1 MLWVVLCFCH
11 SVQKNNYLFLP
22 ARQSHKWEV
31 ISLGFLDSLFKKKV
45 EGKTAEEWYALAV
58 RETDPEKK
66 IEYFDKVLKLKPD
79 FAGVW
84 NLRGLEFVVLK
95 RYEEAIA
102 SFDKALEIRP
112 SYPEAKYNKEDAE
125 TELRK
130 IKVSEAK
137 TGQRGGKAITEET
150 ET

>member
-1 MLWVVLCFCH
+1 M
-11 SVQKNNYLFLP
+11 
-22 ARQSHKWEV
+22 

-45 EGKTAEEWYALAV
+45 EGKTAEEWYALGV

-84 NLRGLEFVVLK
+84 NLKGLEFVVLK

-102 SFDKALEIRP
+102 SFNKALEIRP
-112 SYPEAKYNKEDAE
+112 SYPEARYNKEDAE

-130 IKVSEAK
+130 IRASKAK
-137 TGQRGGKAITEET
+137 AEEKEET
-150 ET
+150 TVERTEV

>member
-1 MLWVVLCFCH
+1 MILL
-11 SVQKNNYLFLP
+11 
-22 ARQSHKWEV
+22 R
-31 ISLGFLDSLFKKKV
+31 FLDRLFKKKI
-45 EGKTAEEWYALAV
+45 EGKTAEEWYRLATN
-58 RETDPEKK
+58 ETDPEKK

-84 NLRGLEFVVLK
+84 NLRGLEYIILR

-112 SYPEAKYNKEDAE
+112 TYPEARYNKEDAE

-137 TGQRGGKAITEET
+137 AEQRGGKAITEET

>member
-1 MLWVVLCFCH
+1 M
-11 SVQKNNYLFLP
+11 
-22 ARQSHKWEV
+22 
-31 ISLGFLDSLFKKKV
+31 GFLDRLFKKKI
-45 EGKTAEEWYALAV
+45 EGKTAEEWYRLATN
-58 RETDPEKK
+58 ETDPEKK

-84 NLRGLEFVVLK
+84 NLRGLEYIVLR

-112 SYPEAKYNKEDAE
+112 TYPEAKYNKEDAE

>member
-1 MLWVVLCFCH
+1 M
-11 SVQKNNYLFLP
+11 
-22 ARQSHKWEV
+22 
-31 ISLGFLDSLFKKKV
+31 GFLDSLFKKKI
-45 EGKTAEEWYALAV
+45 EGKTAEEWYRLATS
-58 RETDPEKK
+58 ETDPEKK

-84 NLRGLEFVVLK
+84 NLRGLEYVIL
-95 RYEEAIA
+95 RQYEEAIA

-112 SYPEAKYNKEDAE
+112 VYPEARYNKEDAE

-130 IKVSEAK
+130 MKASEARA
-137 TGQRGGKAITEET
+137 GGRGGETITEEN

>member
-1 MLWVVLCFCH
+1 M
-11 SVQKNNYLFLP
+11 P
-22 ARQSHKWEV
+22 
-31 ISLGFLDSLFKKKV
+31 LGFLDNLFKKKI
-45 EGKTAEEWYALAV
+45 EGKTAEEWYGLAV
-58 RETDPEKK
+58 SETDPEKK

-84 NLRGLEFVVLK
+84 NLRGLEYVILK

-112 SYPEAKYNKEDAE
+112 TYPEARYNKEDAE

-130 IKVSEAK
+130 IRA
-137 TGQRGGKAITEET
+137 GGKAGEETEET
-150 ET
+150 YMEKKEP

>member
-1 MLWVVLCFCH
+1 M
-11 SVQKNNYLFLP
+11 
-22 ARQSHKWEV
+22 
-31 ISLGFLDSLFKKKV
+31 GFLDSLFKKKI
-45 EGKTAEEWYALAV
+45 EGKTAEEWYRLAIS
-58 RETDPEKK
+58 ETDPEKK

-84 NLRGLEFVVLK
+84 NLRGLEYVILR

-112 SYPEAKYNKEDAE
+112 VYPEARYNKEDAE

-130 IKVSEAK
+130 MKVSEAQAGEREGK
-137 TGQRGGKAITEET
+137 TITEKEET
-150 ET
+150 

>member
-1 MLWVVLCFCH
+1 ML
-11 SVQKNNYLFLP
+11 
-22 ARQSHKWEV
+22 
-31 ISLGFLDSLFKKKV
+31 LGFLDSLFKKKL
-45 EGKTAEEWYALAV
+45 EGKTAEEWYKLAAS
-58 RETDPEKK
+58 ETDSEKK

-84 NLRGLEFVVLK
+84 NLKGLEYVVLK
-95 RYEEAIA
+95 RYGEAIA

-112 SYPEAKYNKEDAE
+112 AYPEARYNKEDAE

-137 TGQRGGKAITEET
+137 SEEEEEKT
-150 ET
+150 TMETKKV

>member
-1 MLWVVLCFCH
+1 MG
-11 SVQKNNYLFLP
+11 
-22 ARQSHKWEV
+22 V
-31 ISLGFLDSLFKKKV
+31 ILLGFLDSLFKKKI
-45 EGKTAEEWYALAV
+45 EGKTAEEWYRLATS
-58 RETDPEKK
+58 ETDPEKK

-84 NLRGLEFVVLK
+84 NLRGLEFVILR

-112 SYPEAKYNKEDAE
+112 VYPEAKYNKEDAE

-130 IKVSEAK
+130 MGVSKTKGEDQREKSIVEEA
-137 TGQRGGKAITEET
+137 ET
-150 ET
+150 

>member
-1 MLWVVLCFCH
+1 MFWVVFCFCYFI
-11 SVQKNNYLFLP
+11 QENNYLFLP
-22 ARQSHKWEV
+22 ARQYYKWEV

-45 EGKTAEEWYALAV
+45 EGKTAEEWYALGV

-84 NLRGLEFVVLK
+84 NLKGLEFVVLK

-102 SFDKALEIRP
+102 SFNKALEIRP
-112 SYPEAKYNKEDAE
+112 SYPEARYNKEDAE

-130 IKVSEAK
+130 IRASKAK
-137 TGQRGGKAITEET
+137 AEEKEET
-150 ET
+150 TVERTEV